1 MTIANLLLA
10 LHLLCAVIWVG
21 GMAFALLVLRPS
33 LHVLAA
39 PDRLALHVE
48 VFRRFFKIVWHAM
61 PVLVLS
67 GDAMVFY
74 IFGGFRGV
82 GWPVHAMHTSGAIM
96 AVIFVYIFF
105 RPWFAMLRAMKARDQ
120 AAALLALSQI
130 RQWITINLGL
140 GVLTIVFAALG

>member
-1 MTIANLLLA
+1 MTLANLLLA
-10 LHLLCAVIWVG
+10 VHLLSAVVWVG

-61 PVLVLS
+61 PLLVLS
-67 GDAMVFY
+67 GDVMVFY

-82 GWPVHAMHTSGAIM
+82 GWPVHAMHLTGAIM
-96 AVIFVYIFF
+96 SVIFIYIFF
-105 RPWFAMLRAMKARDQ
+105 RPWFAMLRATKARDQ
-120 AAALLALSQI
+120 GAALLALGQI
-130 RQWITINLGL
+130 RQLISLNLAL
-140 GVLTIVFAALG
+140 GVLTLLFAALA